1 MQQYKETIAVF
12 KLFLFSHHPVP
23 DTSQITNGWAIS
35 STSIMIQWSRI
46 PSAEFYHLL
55 VKSQA
60 TRQILNMTLTN
71 TSAVVKNLQP
81 STNYDCY
88 VYTANSGGVG
98 SQSKVKTI
106 TTCE

>member
-1 MQQYKETIAVF
+1 M
-12 KLFLFSHHPVP
+12 
-23 DTSQITNGWAIS
+23 
-35 STSIMIQWSRI
+35 
-46 PSAEFYHLL
+46 PSAEYYFLL
-55 VKSQA
+55 VQSQT
-60 TRQILNMTLTN
+60 TRQTLNMTFTN

>member
-1 MQQYKETIAVF
+1 
-12 KLFLFSHHPVP
+12 
-23 DTSQITNGWAIS
+23 
-35 STSIMIQWSRI
+35 MIQWNRI

-55 VKSQA
+55 VRSQV
-60 TRQILNMTLTN
+60 TNQTFNMTLTN

-81 STNYDCY
+81 ATKYDCY

-106 TTCE
+106 ITCE